1 MIFADKDTLKIHKWW
16 EWTGLSGLGRGDGV
30 LRRKRKEEG
39 GQQDARQY
47 VHLADMNK
55 QRLLGYAESFRELA
69 ESLQGEF
76 TTNGVIGDR
85 QSILEERMLWE
96 NRRLLGNNLSEMAD
110 IMAQVADKELCY
122 EPMEEKKRKSLVH
135 ALRAEGIFAENFCY
149 LPGENG
155 HKAIGILLHTEK
167 KGGISSDEV
176 ANMLSVLLKIRL
188 EASVTS
194 PYLVDDTKRSFVF
207 VEEAKF
213 ITFTGLSK
221 AVKETETVSG
231 DNFSVLQSETGK
243 MTVLLSDGT
252 GSGQQANGE
261 SSRVLDLM
269 EKMLEAGFGME
280 TAINMVNSAVL
291 SRGEQSN
298 HPTLDICSL
307 DLYGG
312 SCNIWKIGGALT
324 LLKSGN
330 TVDKIRQQTL
340 PLGIFQKQ
348 DIPML
353 HRELMDGDYLIFMTD
368 GVLDALAEMA
378 CGEEECED
386 LLSETVRTMQE
397 RNPQEMAERLL
408 QLVLKNSSGHIH
420 DDMTIL
426 VVGIWENT

>member
-1 MIFADKDTLKIHKWW
+1 MIGSLWGWSKGERLLWGKGQNESRQDT
-16 EWTGLSGLGRGDGV
+16 
-30 LRRKRKEEG
+30 
-39 GQQDARQY
+39 RQY
-47 VHLADMNK
+47 TRLADISK
-55 QRLLGYAESFRELA
+55 QRLLGYAESFRELG

-76 TTNGVIGDR
+76 VANGVMGDR
-85 QSILEERMLWE
+85 QSVLEERMLWE
-96 NRRLLGNNLSEMAD
+96 NRRLLGNNLAEVAD
-110 IMAQVADKELCY
+110 IMTQVAAKELCY
-122 EPMEEKKRKSLVH
+122 EPMEEKKQKTLVH
-135 ALRAEGIFAENFCY
+135 ALRCEGLFGENICY

-155 HKAIGILLHTEK
+155 HRAIGIVLHTEK
-167 KGGISSDEV
+167 KGSISSDEV
-176 ANMLSVLLKIRL
+176 ANMLSVLLKMRL

-194 PYLVDDTKRSFVF
+194 PYMVDGVKRSFVF
-207 VEEAKF
+207 VEEPKY

-231 DNFSVLQSETGK
+231 DNFSIMQSETGK

-252 GSGQQANGE
+252 GSGQQASADSG
-261 SSRVLDLM
+261 RVLDLM
-269 EKMLEAGFGME
+269 EKMLEAGFCMD

-312 SCNIWKIGGALT
+312 SCNIRKLGGALT

-330 TVDKIRQQTL
+330 TVDKIRQETL
-340 PLGIFQKQ
+340 PLGIFQNP
-348 DIPML
+348 DITLL

-368 GVLDALAEMA
+368 GVLDALAWYD
-378 CGEEECED
+378 CGVEECED
-386 LLSETVRTMQE
+386 LLAETVRTMSE

-408 QLVLKNSSGHIH
+408 QLVLKNSNGHIQ

-426 VVGIWENT
+426 VVGVWENT